1 MNNTIFVPALPSL
14 SVTKKISNLHRLLL
28 KEKLLFEEVAGTV
41 TDNALRCTLLSV
53 AQQNN
58 QYAAELSAHI
68 QTTRTASNAKKTAA
82 VAHTATAGIY
92 NTADSTTT
100 ALGVCNTNER
110 KIITAYKK
118 LLKENA
124 LYDGLQQM
132 VHYQLD
138 GIVFACLQLKLLR
151 SLSRTRKHPH
161 VIA

>member
-1 MNNTIFVPALPSL
+1 MNNSIFIPASPS
-14 SVTKKISNLHRLLL
+14 VAKKINSLHKLLL

-58 QYAAELSAHI
+58 QYAAELSAHM
-68 QTTRTASNAKKTAA
+68 QTTRTISKAKRRTTP
-82 VAHTATAGIY
+82 AHTAPALYKT
-92 NTADSTTT
+92 TDTTTT

-118 LLKENA
+118 LLKENT

-132 VHYQLD
+132 MHYQLD

-151 SLSRTRKHPH
+151 SLSRTRNHRH
-161 VIA
+161 VVAH